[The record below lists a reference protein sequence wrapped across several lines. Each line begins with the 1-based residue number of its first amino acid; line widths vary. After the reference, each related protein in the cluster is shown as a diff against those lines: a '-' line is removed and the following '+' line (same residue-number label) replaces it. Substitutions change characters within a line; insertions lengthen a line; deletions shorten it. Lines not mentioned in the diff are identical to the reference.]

1 MPYLGNRPTATPIQS
16 SDLADG
22 IVTNAKLGTD
32 ISAAKLTAGTLP
44 DARFPATLPAL
55 NGSNLTNIS
64 GGKVLKVQQTS
75 AEVDSYTSS
84 ASYSTFKTVSFTPT
98 SASST
103 IYFFANYGYQLYG
116 NNSSQNADG
125 KFNVTSEA
133 TGSSVVVCENA
144 FTMVSIGN
152 SNTFYHE
159 MCGSCSGKQASQGT
173 SAFDVT
179 LRIATRGTGRMRV
192 FDSTGDNTNPT
203 QLTIMEI
210 AN

>member
-1 MPYLGNRPTATPIQS
+1 MPFTLLKP
-16 SDLADG
+16 DG
-22 IVTNAKLGTD
+22 IDLSQTFAFTGSVSG
-32 ISAAKLTAGTLP
+32 AG
-44 DARFPATLPAL
+44 
-55 NGSNLTNIS
+55 

-84 ASYSTFKTVSFTPT
+84 ASLQTFKTISFTPT

-103 IYFFANYGYQLYG
+103 IYFFLNYMYQLYG
-116 NNSSQNADG
+116 NASSTNADG
-125 KFNVTSEA
+125 RINVTSEA
-133 TGSSVVVCENA
+133 TGSDVTICHNG

-159 MCGSCSGKQASQGT
+159 VSGACSGNQASQGT
-173 SAFDVT
+173 SAFNVK
-179 LRIATRGTGRMRV
+179 LRISTRGTGRMRV
-192 FDSTGDNTNPT
+192 FDSTSDNTNPT